1 MAGAARRVGGG
12 NSGESDETPHGQDRS
27 RFLFLPLQVRLRH
40 RRYSTLDVNIQN
52 NLHRDLCSLGWVCAY
67 NGDDMSMSETLSLA
81 CDGDENLVSP
91 PNLSLSNCGVA
102 CFKLFKLML
111 SKSDAPTRCS
121 AVRALSGLFTGL
133 PRMMLKAQ
141 EIGMIEEILD
151 PNNEF
156 EVSAR
161 PRASAAPPPH
171 QSNSTPKK
179 SHD

>member
-1 MAGAARRVGGG
+1 LEEEIAARVTKLLM
-12 NSGESDETPHGQDRS
+12 DKI
-27 RFLFLPLQVRLRH
+27 VRAFYSYLYKFAFVTDD
-40 RRYSTLDVNIQN
+40 YSTLDVNIQN
-52 NLHRDLCSLGWVCAY
+52 NLHRGLCSLGWVCAY

-91 PNLSLSNCGVA
+91 SNLSLSNCGVA

-151 PNNEF
+151 PKNEF

-161 PRASAAPPPH
+161 PRASAAPPP
-171 QSNSTPKK
+171 QPK
-179 SHD
+179 